1 MSFLTTI
8 FQHATVIASGS
19 DPPGSIGVLENI
31 GHSPASEDAECTRA
45 RYSFLRLIGCAY
57 YKQHT
62 SAFRTQTPEALFHS
76 MKRGSSIYDHH
87 NSWLANIRNTVRQR
101 VYTDSKSM
109 PPTEALLL
117 HWKRCKWVLAMW
129 NCATKNSVDLPGMC
143 SITIDKALFTL
154 YMYMCTCN
162 IHVFLLPL
170 ITEMTQYG
178 WKRENGKL
186 EIDWEVTE
194 NIDKAKASLDFI
206 LSGCK
211 CKTGCKT
218 RICSCRKKEREC
230 GPSCCCHFCT
240 NTCNETQTQI
250 HTPSHEID
258 LVVDELIQEN
268 ENNDDAYV
276 EDSEDDLEEWHHKE
290 MDGDE
295 KLRTLVEFVFG
306 SESDK
311 ED

>member
-1 MSFLTTI
+1 
-8 FQHATVIASGS
+8 
-19 DPPGSIGVLENI
+19 
-31 GHSPASEDAECTRA
+31 
-45 RYSFLRLIGCAY
+45 
-57 YKQHT
+57 
-62 SAFRTQTPEALFHS
+62 
-76 MKRGSSIYDHH
+76 
-87 NSWLANIRNTVRQR
+87 
-101 VYTDSKSM
+101 
-109 PPTEALLL
+109 
-117 HWKRCKWVLAMW
+117 MW

-170 ITEMTQYG
+170 ITGMTQYGWNRENGKLEIDWEVTENIDKAKASLDFVLSGCKCKTGCKTQYG

-194 NIDKAKASLDFI
+194 NIDKAKASLDFV

-250 HTPSHEID
+250 HAPSHEID
-258 LVVDELIQEN
+258 LVVDELI

-276 EDSEDDLEEWHHKE
+276 EDSEDDLEEWHHEE
-290 MDGDE
+290 MDEDE
-295 KLRTLVEFVFG
+295 ELRTLMDFVFG